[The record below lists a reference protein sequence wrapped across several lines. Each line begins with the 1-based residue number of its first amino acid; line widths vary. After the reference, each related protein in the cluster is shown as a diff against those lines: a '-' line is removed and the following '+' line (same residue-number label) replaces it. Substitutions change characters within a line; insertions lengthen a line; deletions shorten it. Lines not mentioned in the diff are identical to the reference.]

1 MTGRQRMLLDNPLK
15 THSST
20 ISLFARGTS
29 VQRHPHTRLSRAFAD
44 QRCPTRFRESVGF
57 IARYRYRHF
66 HRCGRNIDIAERPS
80 QLLERGIYSWK
91 PNLIGFGI
99 SNLYR
104 RWLAP
109 NVMLSKTEECCRQ
122 YSTGFGWVAAM
133 IQRFAHVGFRK
144 LGSISISGGV
154 TLLMNTGR
162 SVCDLNRH
170 TLSLSNTHS
179 LIKSATIGGFD

>member
-1 MTGRQRMLLDNPLK
+1 VRRRISRACARRLLPWAQPGNEMTGRQRMLLDNPLK

-44 QRCPTRFRESVGF
+44 QRCPTRFRECVGF

-66 HRCGRNIDIAERPS
+66 HRCGRNIDIAERAS
-80 QLLERGIYSWK
+80 QLLERGIYSCE
-91 PNLIGFGI
+91 PSLIGFGI

-122 YSTGFGWVAAM
+122 NIG
-133 IQRFAHVGFRK
+133 
-144 LGSISISGGV
+144 LG
-154 TLLMNTGR
+154 LDR
-162 SVCDLNRH
+162 SPR
-170 TLSLSNTHS
+170 
-179 LIKSATIGGFD
+179 